1 MSSFL
6 NLICTIIGFA
16 LSFVITFALVPFLIR
31 KFKERGIVG
40 VDVHKPEKPEIPEMG
55 GVSILISIIVTTIFL
70 TLIHRDLMKFFAT
83 FLIVI
88 VIVGII
94 GAIDDIKPL
103 NPKLKPTLT
112 ALASLPIIFLGT
124 YVPRPV
130 LPIIG
135 RTRLT
140 IVYPLLIIAGLA
152 VSTNAVNMLDVFN
165 GSMAS
170 TCSIIFLVLLISS
183 IILESEIGII
193 LSAIMLG
200 SLLAFYYYNKYPA
213 KIFSGDVGSLT
224 VGAAIATTA
233 IIGRLEIITIVA
245 MMPHIMNGFHSLV
258 SIGGLLERRQIKI
271 RPTKVLDDG
280 RLAAN
285 EDPKAPITL
294 ARLVL
299 AGGPLR
305 ENEIV
310 KVFIILSAYSGM
322 LAIFTALLIAWGL

>member
-1 MSSFL
+1 MPSFL
-6 NLICTIIGFA
+6 NLICTTIGFA
-16 LSFVITFALVPFLIR
+16 LSFAITFALVPFLIR
-31 KFKERGIVG
+31 KFKEKGIVG

-55 GVSILISIIVTTIFL
+55 GVSILISIIATTFFL
-70 TLIHRDLMKFFAT
+70 ALIRRDLMKFLAT

-165 GSMAS
+165 GSMAG

-224 VGAAIATTA
+224 VGAAIATIA
-233 IIGRLEIITIVA
+233 IIGRLEIITIIA

-299 AGGPLR
+299 ASSPLH